1 MTIKVKPQIS
11 RRIRQTAFFACAA
24 IVIPGSGLASPLQA
38 GSPQQPAA
46 LPPPSTKAS
55 PAGTP
60 STGKNPD
67 RSAAYYHFGL
77 AHMYEDMATN
87 YGRP

>member
-1 MTIKVKPQIS
+1 MTIKVKSQIS

-24 IVIPGSGLASPLQA
+24 IVIPGSGFASPLQA
-38 GSPQQPAA
+38 ASPQQPAT
-46 LPPPSTKAS
+46 PPPAATKGS
-55 PAGTP
+55 PAGTAA
-60 STGKNPD
+60 TAQKPD

-87 YGRP
+87 